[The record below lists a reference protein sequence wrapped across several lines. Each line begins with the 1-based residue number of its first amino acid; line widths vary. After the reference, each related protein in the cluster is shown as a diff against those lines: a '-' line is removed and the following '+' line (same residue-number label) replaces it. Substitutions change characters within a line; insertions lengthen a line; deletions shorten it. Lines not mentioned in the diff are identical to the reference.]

1 MIKLDNLLAL
11 LESFE
16 KSYISPS
23 AAMAIKDAREMLS
36 AQDDE
41 ISYLRDKVFELEG
54 QLASSKLETKIVEKV
69 AVKKPK
75 KVK

>member
-1 MIKLDNLLAL
+1 
-11 LESFE
+11 
-16 KSYISPS
+16 
-23 AAMAIKDAREMLS
+23 MLS